1 MQPAPHKQAPVA
13 QAFRM
18 KSFLLMFFMVLYR
31 LVECKVKF
39 I

>member
-1 MQPAPHKQAPVA
+1 MQPDPHKQAPVA